1 MQLYN
6 TLSRR
11 KEIFKP
17 FTPGKVGLY
26 ACGVT
31 VYDDCHLGHA
41 RSCVAFEVLV
51 RSLER
56 RGLAVTWVRNFTDI
70 DDKILRRAQ
79 EVGVSWKEVAERYI
93 ASFQEDMTALGV
105 PPAQIEPKA
114 TEHIPQIL
122 DLIQRL
128 EDLGFAYGP
137 RDGGGGDVFFRVR
150 RFPGYGKLSG
160 QKPEDM
166 ESGARIEVDPNKEDP
181 LDFVLWKASKPGE
194 PAWDSPWG
202 PGRPGW
208 HIECSAMS
216 MQYLGETFDLH
227 GGGQDLV
234 FPHHENEL
242 AQSEAAT
249 GKPFARYW
257 LHHGLLTI
265 NAEKMSKSLGNFF
278 TVKEVLSR
286 FPAEVVRFFLI
297 NCHYRSPLDFSD
309 AALAEAETALLRL
322 YTCLARIQDLLREHP
337 DLPAQPPRDT
347 LPGNLTREEF
357 QRFGSLRDRFD
368 AALDDDLNTAQAL
381 GYLFETVR
389 LVNRLLEAPSA
400 DPGYLTLLK
409 EVGDELVTL
418 GRVLNLLQADPQ
430 AMVAS
435 LRQKAADLKIAP
447 EDIQHL
453 IGERTQARLRKD
465 WARADAIRQQLL
477 DLDVL
482 LEDTPQGTLWKV
494 KS

>member
-6 TLSRR
+6 TLSKR
-11 KEIFKP
+11 KETFKP
-17 FTPGKVGLY
+17 LTPGKVGLY

-51 RSLER
+51 RVLR
-56 RGLAVTWVRNFTDI
+56 HRGFEVTWVRNFTDI

-79 EVGVSWKEVAERYI
+79 ELGQSWKDVAERYI
-93 ASFQEDMTALGV
+93 ASFTDDMAALGV
-105 PPAQIEPKA
+105 PPAQIEPRA

-128 EDLGFAYGP
+128 VDRGFAYAAGS
-137 RDGGGGDVFFRVR
+137 DVFFRVR
-150 RFPGYGKLSG
+150 RFPGYGRLSG
-160 QKPEDM
+160 QKLEDM
-166 ESGARIEVDPNKEDP
+166 AAGARIEVDPNKEDP
-181 LDFVLWKASKPGE
+181 LDFVLWKGSKPGE
-194 PAWDSPWG
+194 PAWDSLWG

-216 MQYLGETFDLH
+216 MHYLGETFDLH
-227 GGGQDLV
+227 GGGQDLI

-265 NAEKMSKSLGNFF
+265 DQEKMSKSLGNFF
-278 TVKEVLSR
+278 TVKEVLAR
-286 FPAEVVRFFLI
+286 FPAEVVRFFLT

-322 YTCLARIQDLLREHP
+322 YTCLARIEEVLRQHP
-337 DLPAQPPRDT
+337 NLELQHPIDT
-347 LPGNLTREEF
+347 YPDNLTLEEF
-357 QRFGSLRDRFD
+357 HRFGALRARFD
-368 AALDDDLNTAQAL
+368 AALDDDFNTAQAL

-389 LVNRLLEAPSA
+389 LLNRLLEAPA
-400 DPGYLTLLK
+400 DEPTYLTILA
-409 EVGDELVTL
+409 EMHDELVDL
-418 GRVLNLLQADPQ
+418 GAVLNLLQADPQ
-430 AMVAS
+430 EMLTT
-435 LRQKAADLKIAP
+435 LRQKAADLKISP
-447 EDIQHL
+447 EEIERL
-453 IGERTQARLRKD
+453 IAARARARKD
-465 WARADAIRQQLL
+465 KDWGRADEIRKLL
-477 DLDVL
+477 SENDII
-482 LEDTPQGTLWKV
+482 LEDSAKGTTWRV